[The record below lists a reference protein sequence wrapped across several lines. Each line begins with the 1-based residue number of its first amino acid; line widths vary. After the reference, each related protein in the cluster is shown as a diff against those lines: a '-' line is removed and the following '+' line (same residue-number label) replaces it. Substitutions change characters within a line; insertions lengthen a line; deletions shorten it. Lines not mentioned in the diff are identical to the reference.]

1 MKSDRK
7 ATQPGRTSFPRTA
20 RLLKPIEFKRVFKKN
35 VVSSDRF
42 FRVLARL
49 NNSPSS
55 RLGMAVS
62 RQVDKRAVE
71 RNRFK
76 RVIRES
82 FRHTW
87 ATTGEE
93 LKNEGKNSEKRGGF
107 HNCVDLVVLPRR
119 ECASICNKRLFL
131 SLEEHWLCIDKALER
146 QKEPA
151 GRHARRPG
159 ITRAKQDAG
168 TT

>member
-20 RLLKPIEFKRVFKKN
+20 RLLKPIEFKKVFKKN

-49 NNSPSS
+49 NNGPCS

-87 ATTGEE
+87 AITGEE
-93 LKNEGKNSEKRGGF
+93 VRNSEQNIKNRGGF
-107 HNCVDLVVLPRR
+107 HHCVDLLVLPRR
-119 ECASICNKRLFL
+119 ECASICNKQLFL
-131 SLEEHWLCIDKALER
+131 SLEDHWLRINKALER

-151 GRHARRPG
+151 GQQAPRPG

-168 TT
+168 TI